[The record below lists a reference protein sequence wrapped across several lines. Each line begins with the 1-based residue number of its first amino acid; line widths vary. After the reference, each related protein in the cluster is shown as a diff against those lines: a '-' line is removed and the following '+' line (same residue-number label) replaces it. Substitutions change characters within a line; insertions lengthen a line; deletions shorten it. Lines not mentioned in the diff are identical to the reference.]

1 MEEYN
6 IDMKT
11 LRKIIDFL
19 EYTTANPWLKP
30 TFLNIPDKNK
40 K

>member
-1 MEEYN
+1 MDMN
-6 IDMKT
+6 I

-19 EYTTANPWLKP
+19 GKTTANPWLKP